1 MTRPMLREV
10 KELAQS
16 HTAELRYDPRS
27 GGRCPSWPLA
37 LHHALLLPAWWAV
50 SEMRLRSAAW
60 KAE

>member
-27 GGRCPSWPLA
+27 GGVSVSLKHLPLGVFWDIPQQTPQS
-37 LHHALLLPAWWAV
+37 LGINP
-50 SEMRLRSAAW
+50 
-60 KAE
+60 